1 MAKYSRNAAANPTV
15 TAAGA
20 GVRSALLR
28 FSLPILIIAL
38 TFIFFLP
45 SLYNGFVDWDDVK
58 LLLENT
64 QYRALDWPHI
74 RWMFGTFY
82 MGHYQPLTWLTY
94 ALDYFLWGLDPFGF
108 HLTSLALHCI
118 NALLF
123 YFLALRLL
131 ALSLG
136 EEARPWSRLAAFF
149 AALLFAI
156 HPLRVESVAWV
167 TERRDVL
174 SGLFFLATLL
184 CYLKAAAADAKRERW
199 LAAAVIFYALSLLSK
214 AAGMT
219 LPIVLVALDVYPLRR
234 LGPGRWFAPETR
246 RVWREKVPF
255 VILALVFAAP
265 ALSAQRDAGAL
276 LTLANYGIAKRVG
289 QALFAPAFY
298 LWKMIAPVD
307 LSPIY
312 AIPLHLEKPDWIFF
326 GIGVAFDVALTA
338 VLILYRRRW
347 PALLAVWVCYLAL
360 LAPVLGFTQAGPQF
374 AADRYT
380 YLSCLGWALV
390 AAAVL
395 LRFIMKNQPLVR
407 AAAAVVSAVIVLVL
421 GALTWFQTQVWH
433 DPLTLWRH
441 AVAAYPRASKAQ
453 NSLANVLVQIGR
465 PNEAL
470 EHYRRAIEID
480 PDYKE
485 GHHNLGL
492 TLAGRGDVAGAKRE
506 YGEALRIDP
515 GYKEAHNNLAAV
527 LFFEE
532 DLAGAIDHYRR
543 AIAIDPAFKEARNN
557 LGVVLMNQGNV
568 ADAVA
573 EYRAAIKIDPNY
585 KEPHYNL
592 GNALLEQGKVD
603 EAVAEYRAAIK
614 IDPNYEAARYN
625 LGIAEEE
632 QRKKLAPAT
641 RGSPSGSPAR
651 PAR

>member
-1 MAKYSRNAAANPTV
+1 MAKSSTNADASARAAA
-15 TAAGA
+15 AGT
-20 GVRSALLR
+20 GVWPAVLR
-28 FSLPILIIAL
+28 WSLPVLIVAL
-38 TFIFFLP
+38 TFIFFFP

-64 QYRALDWPHI
+64 QYRGLDWPSI

-123 YFLALRLL
+123 YFLALRFL

-136 EEARPWSRLAAFF
+136 EEARSWSRPAAFF
-149 AALLFAI
+149 AALFFAI

-184 CYLKAAAADAKRERW
+184 CYLKAAAADAKRGRW

-234 LGPGRWFAPETR
+234 LGPGRWLAPETR
-246 RVWREKVPF
+246 RVWLEKLPF
-255 VILALVFAAP
+255 VALALLFAAL
-265 ALSAQRDAGAL
+265 AFAAQRDAGAL
-276 LTLANYGIAKRVG
+276 LTLANYGVVKRVG

-298 LWKMIAPVD
+298 LWKTIAPLD

-312 AIPLHLEKPDWIFF
+312 AIPLHFEKADWIFF
-326 GIGVAFDVALTA
+326 ALGVAFDVALTV

-380 YLSCLGWALV
+380 YLSCLGWAIV
-390 AAAVL
+390 AAAAL
-395 LRFIMKNQPLVR
+395 LRFIKQDQPLTR
-407 AAAAVVSAVIVLVL
+407 AAAAVVPAVVVLVL
-421 GALTWFQTQVWH
+421 GALTWRQTQVWA
-433 DPLTLWRH
+433 DPLTLWVH
-441 AVAAYPRASKAQ
+441 AVAAYPRASKAH

-506 YGEALRIDP
+506 YSEALRIDP
-515 GYKEAHNNLAAV
+515 SYKEAHNNLAAV

-557 LGVVLMNQGNV
+557 LGVVLMNQGKV
-568 ADAVA
+568 ADAIDA
-573 EYRAAIKIDPNY
+573 YRAAIKIDPGY

-603 EAVAEYRAAIK
+603 EAVAEYRAALK

-632 QRKKLAPAT
+632 QKKKTAPAT